1 MSVWSTVTLTQIA
14 FVNPT
19 EKLTKGKFVT
29 KISMDNLRP
38 YSKKIYSQS
47 QEAYNGGMK
56 FRNGD
61 TLVARITPCLENG
74 KTAFVD
80 TLDSNEVG
88 FGSTEYIV
96 LRAKK
101 DLSDSHFLEP
111 IQY

>member
-47 QEAYNGGMK
+47 QEAYNAGM
-56 FRNGD
+56 RD
-61 TLVARITPCLENG
+61 SAVLIPPWEG
-74 KTAFVD
+74 KT
-80 TLDSNEVG
+80 TQES
-88 FGSTEYIV
+88 
-96 LRAKK
+96 
-101 DLSDSHFLEP
+101 
-111 IQY
+111 